1 MDMNKE
7 QVIAILYTL
16 SDEYIATNYKE
27 NANDISYHYGFKS
40 GIEGFR
46 RYMLYYLEHCCE

>member
-1 MDMNKE
+1 MNKE
-7 QVIAILYTL
+7 QIIALLYTL

-27 NANDISYHYGFKS
+27 NANDISYHFGFKS